1 MPTSRHTRY
10 AVGGV
15 ATSSTGIIF
24 VAVAN
29 HDWNTALGAAG
40 TVAPALLVY
49 VIANGGIKG
58 VARRIWSGLPFTAT
72 TSSKTAEPQE
82 PRSRR
87 PRRRRAQADAAQAA

>member
-1 MPTSRHTRY
+1 MSTSRHAKY

-24 VAVAN
+24 VSIAN

-40 TVAPALLVY
+40 TVAPAILVF

-58 VARRIWSGLPFTAT
+58 VVRRLWSGLPTRA
-72 TSSKTAEPQE
+72 
-82 PRSRR
+82 SRR
-87 PRRRRAQADAAQAA
+87 RVQVDAG

>member
-1 MPTSRHTRY
+1 MASTRQSRY

-40 TVAPALLVY
+40 TVAPALVVFL
-49 VIANGGIKG
+49 IGNGGVKG
-58 VARRIWSGLPFTAT
+58 VLRRIWSGLPFTGSAT
-72 TSSKTAEPQE
+72 TPPA
-82 PRSRR
+82 
-87 PRRRRAQADAAQAA
+87 RRRRASRTRADQVAQA